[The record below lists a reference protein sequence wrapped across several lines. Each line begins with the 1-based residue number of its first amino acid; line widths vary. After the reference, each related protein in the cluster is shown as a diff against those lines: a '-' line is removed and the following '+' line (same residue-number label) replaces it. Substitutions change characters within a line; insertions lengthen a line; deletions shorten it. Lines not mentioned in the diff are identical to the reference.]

1 MRIVNLHLVYKSH
14 IQKSTYTDIGA
25 AAVVA
30 AATDGGAGAFDYII
44 NFNEMICRM
53 WPKIIGFTPKRQN
66 QWLGGWEIF

>member
-14 IQKSTYTDIGA
+14 IQKSTYTDIDAA

-44 NFNEMICRM
+44 NFNEMVCRM
-53 WPKIIGFTPKRQN
+53 
-66 QWLGGWEIF
+66 